1 MECPKIQIKEMDDKI
16 DYYWNISNKS
26 NSPYT
31 FPVEPSRAFIYLF
44 ILFIY
49 LFNSLFWVD
58 NIHLV
63 PDYTNPNRQN

>member
-16 DYYWNISNKS
+16 DYHWNISNKS

-49 LFNSLFWVD
+49 LFNSLF
-58 NIHLV
+58 
-63 PDYTNPNRQN
+63 